1 MAGIIYTSADE
12 YQVRLGLEK
21 SDLEA
26 KTDKLFSETIVSIF
40 PPQSCGS
47 YSSRYTWG
55 SEEYFECIEDKYK
68 YFLIVQTVVENSKL
82 WRQNG
87 DDSLL
92 PISNDDLCQ
101 TKMVI
106 ICQIFKKMHIQYILG
121 YC

>member
-1 MAGIIYTSADE
+1 MAGIVYTSADE
-12 YQVRLGLEK
+12 YRIRIGLEK

-26 KTDKLFSETIVSIF
+26 KTDNLFSETIVSIF
-40 PPQSCGS
+40 PPESCGEYS
-47 YSSRYTWG
+47 YSDPDEWG
-55 SEEYFECIEDKYK
+55 SEEYFECTEDKYK

-101 TKMVI
+101 TKMVRT
-106 ICQIFKKMHIQYILG
+106 CQIF
-121 YC
+121 